1 MAVADKP
8 LYHSK
13 PTSSVG
19 KQGHLAYLMF
29 NNVIKLSVNQR
40 VQGTN
45 PEQSQFRDL
54 LMRLRTGDCTEQ
66 DWKLLLT
73 RQPSNTTNLT
83 EFQNATRLYFSN
95 EEVANYNFE
104 KLSALH
110 NPIACINARHSSD
123 LAKKASPDEMAGLK
137 PCVFPAEGAQ
147 VMLTMNLWTDAC
159 INARHS
165 SDLAKKAS
173 PDEMAGLKPCVFP
186 AKGAQVMLTMNLW
199 TDVGLCNGATGTVID
214 FIYADNH
221 QPPDLPQAVIVKFDN
236 YKGPSISKSISSCVP
251 ICPITVTS
259 QSLDGMHERQQL
271 PLKLAWAITIHKS
284 QGLTLPKAWIDI
296 GQTEK
301 TAGISYVAI
310 SRVKT
315 LGSCIIEPMTFERLK
330 GLRKSANLKYRL
342 EEEKRLDELA
352 QETCRNLI
360 KK

>member
-1 MAVADKP
+1 M
-8 LYHSK
+8 
-13 PTSSVG
+13 
-19 KQGHLAYLMF
+19 
-29 NNVIKLSVNQR
+29 
-40 VQGTN
+40 
-45 PEQSQFRDL
+45 
-54 LMRLRTGDCTEQ
+54 
-66 DWKLLLT
+66 
-73 RQPSNTTNLT
+73 
-83 EFQNATRLYFSN
+83 
-95 EEVANYNFE
+95 
-104 KLSALH
+104 
-110 NPIACINARHSSD
+110 
-123 LAKKASPDEMAGLK
+123 
-137 PCVFPAEGAQ
+137 
-147 VMLTMNLWTDAC
+147 
-159 INARHS
+159 
-165 SDLAKKAS
+165 
-173 PDEMAGLKPCVFP
+173 
-186 AKGAQVMLTMNLW
+186 
-199 TDVGLCNGATGTVID
+199 
-214 FIYADNH
+214 
-221 QPPDLPQAVIVKFDN
+221 KFDN

-352 QETCRNLI
+352 QDTRRNLI

>member
-1 MAVADKP
+1 M
-8 LYHSK
+8 
-13 PTSSVG
+13 
-19 KQGHLAYLMF
+19 
-29 NNVIKLSVNQR
+29 
-40 VQGTN
+40 
-45 PEQSQFRDL
+45 
-54 LMRLRTGDCTEQ
+54 
-66 DWKLLLT
+66 T

-110 NPIACINARHSSD
+110 NPIARVNARHSSD
-123 LAKKASPDEMAGLK
+123 LAKKASPDEMAGLE
-137 PCVFPAEGAQ
+137 PCVF
-147 VMLTMNLWTDAC
+147 L
-159 INARHS
+159 
-165 SDLAKKAS
+165 
-173 PDEMAGLKPCVFP
+173 

-251 ICPITVTS
+251 ICPIIVTS
-259 QSLDGMHERQQL
+259 QSLDGTHERQQL

-352 QETCRNLI
+352 QDTCRNLI